1 MENNCRCRENGCP
14 DELLCRYSR
23 TKEPELRDKIFEK
36 YSYLAEII
44 TKKYV
49 NKGVEYDD
57 LYQVASLGLLIA
69 IDRFDCGRGVRFSTF
84 ATPTIMGEIRRYFRD
99 KGFIIKLPRKL
110 YEIFRKA
117 DRIRTSSERE
127 GASVPTADE
136 LAAVLQVTDRDV
148 RESLK
153 LADIMNMVS
162 LEETVCGNGADLSR
176 VIGVEDDSFLI
187 IENRDF
193 ICESL
198 RRLDTE
204 EKKLI
209 FQRYYKG
216 KTQKETAK
224 ILGISQMQVSRKE
237 RKALEKLKKMYEK

>member
-1 MENNCRCRENGCP
+1 MNNNCYCRGNGCP
-14 DELLCRYSR
+14 DELICRYSQ
-23 TKEPELRDKIFEK
+23 TKEPELREQIFEK

-99 KGFIIKLPRKL
+99 RGFIIKLPRKL
-110 YEIFRKA
+110 YETFRKA
-117 DRIRTSSERE
+117 ERIRTSNEQS
-127 GASVPTADE
+127 GAKMPTADE
-136 LAAVLQVTDRDV
+136 LAAALKVTDKDLE
-148 RESLK
+148 ESLK
-153 LADIMNMVS
+153 LTDIMNMVS
-162 LEETVCGNGADLSR
+162 LEETVCGEGGELSR
-176 VIGVEDDSFLI
+176 VIGVEDNSFLI

-198 RRLDTE
+198 RRLEPD